1 MTKHPDHIC
10 RFNDE
15 PQSCD
20 CYDTGYMDG
29 YNARTQEVAKLALEM
44 VPPYASGRMGSG
56 YNQARKDLIKSLSQK
71 VKDDSK

>member
-1 MTKHPDHIC
+1 
-10 RFNDE
+10 
-15 PQSCD
+15 
-20 CYDTGYMDG
+20 MDG